1 MFFTSAYFYFRK
13 MANKSNYKTI
23 QSISELHRMMG
34 LSKPLHPLISL
45 INMDEVKA
53 SESERDITF
62 VLNFYGI
69 SLKRNVQGKLKYG
82 QGYYDFDEGVL
93 AMTEPYQ
100 ILSVG
105 RDENYK
111 VSGWWLVFHPDF
123 ILNYSLAKEI
133 KSYGFFSYSVN
144 EALHLSDREETQ
156 LEAIF
161 KNISL
166 ECDSTIDQ
174 FSQDVMIAHLEL
186 LLTYCNRFY
195 SRQFITRKSVHHDL
209 LSHLDELLEAYF
221 NSDLIRD
228 NGVPSVQ
235 YFAERLNVSANY
247 LTDMMRVLTG
257 STTQQHIHHKMIDM
271 AKLKL
276 TTTNLS
282 VGEVAYHLG
291 FEHPQSFNKFFKSKT
306 NLTPVAFRSSFKN

>member
-1 MFFTSAYFYFRK
+1 

-53 SESERDITF
+53 SQSERDITF

-111 VSGWWLVFHPDF
+111 VSGWWIVFHPDF

-156 LEAIF
+156 LEA
-161 KNISL
+161 
-166 ECDSTIDQ
+166 
-174 FSQDVMIAHLEL
+174 
-186 LLTYCNRFY
+186 
-195 SRQFITRKSVHHDL
+195 
-209 LSHLDELLEAYF
+209 YF

-228 NGVPSVQ
+228 NGIPSLQ

-257 STTQQHIHHKMIDM
+257 STTQQHIHRKMIDM

-306 NLTPVAFRSSFKN
+306 NLTPVAFRSLFKN